1 MAAGLA
7 RAALLGAASVFA
19 ANAADAAMMLQM
31 DVNSATVSA
40 DGAFSGVNHTGAL
53 TFGWTSEVTTLFD
66 ILIDDASTGAA
77 PVTASVSGSIQLLN
91 GQVDGG
97 FVSVEVFDAGMM
109 SLGVFTAEI
118 VPGAGQ
124 VTEQAFVGFKIDG
137 LLGGGTFDMDTLN
150 GVDVTEWRANEP
162 LDGSFLTFAYNPD
175 AMGVDSAVDLDLW
188 VNVPTP
194 GAVALFG
201 LGGLVALKRRRSNG

>member
-1 MAAGLA
+1 MVAGLV
-7 RAALLGAASVFA
+7 RAALLGVVPVLAAGS
-19 ANAADAAMMLQM
+19 ADAAMMLQM

-40 DGAFSGVNHTGAL
+40 DGAFAGVNHTGAL

-66 ILIDDASTGAA
+66 ILIDDATTGAS
-77 PVTASVSGSIQLLN
+77 PVTASVSGMIQLVD

-97 FVSVEVFDAGMM
+97 FITVEAFDAGMM
-109 SLGVFTAEI
+109 SLGVFTTEI
-118 VPGAGQ
+118 LPGAGQ
-124 VTEQAFVGFKIDG
+124 VTEQAFVGYKIDG
-137 LLGGGTFDMDTLN
+137 LLAGGSFDSDSFN

-188 VNVPTP
+188 VNVPAP

-201 LGGLVALKRRRSNG
+201 LGGIVALKRRRSIG